1 MILKNKTIFITGIGK
16 GIGKA
21 ICETSLKNGAFVY
34 GLTRTRKD
42 LDAIEKNLNL
52 KIFIGDVNNV
62 NLIKRVF
69 LDAKKNKKKITGIV
83 NNAGIRFRKPF
94 LKITKKDLNN
104 VFNNNF
110 FSIFQ
115 IIQEYIRYLGKNN
128 KNFCSIV
135 NVGSIVGKIGFS
147 ELSAYA
153 STKSALTGLT
163 KSLSKEFAHNKIRLN
178 IVNPGFVK
186 TSYYEKFKKNKKL
199 YKWTLSRI
207 PANKW
212 GEPED
217 ISEFIVFL
225 LSDKSKYFNG
235 EDISI
240 DGGWL
245 SS

>member
-1 MILKNKTIFITGIGK
+1 MILKEKTIFITGVGK

-21 ICETSLKNGAFVY
+21 ICEASLKNGAFVY
-34 GLTRTRKD
+34 GLTRSRSD
-42 LDAIEKNLNL
+42 LKHFKNFNNL
-52 KIFIGDVNNV
+52 KIYVGDVNNI
-62 NLIKRVF
+62 NLIKEIF
-69 LDAKKNKKKITGIV
+69 LHAKKNNKKITGIV
-83 NNAGIRFRKPF
+83 NNAGSRFRKPF
-94 LKITKKDLNN
+94 LKIKRKDLINI
-104 VFNNNF
+104 FDNNF

-115 IIQEYIRYLGKNN
+115 IIQEFIKYLGPRN
-128 KNFCSIV
+128 KDYCSVV
-135 NVGSIVGKIGFS
+135 NIGSIVGKIGFS

-163 KSLSKEFAHNKIRLN
+163 KCLAREFAKNRIRLN
-178 IVNPGFVK
+178 IVNPGFIK
-186 TSYYEKFKKNKKL
+186 TSYYKKFKEKKKL

-207 PANKW
+207 PLNKW

-225 LSDKSKYFNG
+225 LSDKSRYFNG
-235 EDISI
+235 EDIAV

>member
-1 MILKNKTIFITGIGK
+1 MILKNKAIFITGIGK

-34 GLTRTRKD
+34 GLTRTKKD
-42 LDAIEKNLNL
+42 LDTIKKNPNL
-52 KIFIGDVNNV
+52 KIFIGDVNNL
-62 NLIKRVF
+62 NLIRRVF
-69 LDAKKNKKKITGIV
+69 LDAKKNKKIITGIV

-115 IIQEYIRYLGKNN
+115 IIQEYMKYLGKNN

-163 KSLSKEFAHNKIRLN
+163 KSLSKEFAHNKLRLN

-186 TSYYEKFKKNKKL
+186 TPYYEQFKKNKKL